1 MADFTGKTY
10 QILKEQILIAKF
22 YKFFQKIEQEII
34 LSNSFLW
41 GQYYPDTK
49 TRKGYHTQKRRY
61 SPISLMY
68 IE

>member
-1 MADFTGKTY
+1 MADFIGKTY

-34 LSNSFLW
+34 LSSSFLW

-49 TRKGYHTQKRRY
+49 TRQIVQVKKNKC
-61 SPISLMY
+61 
-68 IE
+68 

>member
-1 MADFTGKTY
+1 MADFIGKTY

-22 YKFFQKIEQEII
+22 YKFFQKTEQEII

-49 TRKGYHTQKRRY
+49 TRQIVQVKK
-61 SPISLMY
+61 SKC
-68 IE
+68 